1 MATKDVYKQK
11 TLDSAL
17 NTISEKMESIF
28 NDTDINKN
36 RSRRRWVWEL
46 IQNASDC
53 FENKPVD
60 ICINST
66 DSKVTFMH
74 NGKCFNKENLIDLF
88 TQISAKRINEEKTGK
103 FGTGFISTHLLST
116 KVRISGSY
124 LSADNRL
131 RKLNLL
137 LDRSS
142 KDYNELRNS
151 ISTALDS
158 IDNLDN
164 NEEIGNSNTYSTIFE
179 YTYDDSESRISKDE
193 FQRACKEAYT
203 DWEVTIPFVLA
214 FSDKLGTII
223 FNNVTVKKEL
233 LKEDSGYKKFQI
245 NYIDK
250 QNTLIESKIVLITYK
265 GSTSIACLLTSDDN
279 SNLCFGCM
287 SEYPKLFCSFPLIG
301 TENFPFPIIINDSSF
316 YVTKERDN
324 VLVNQECNIRIL
336 NTALNLYENLLSV
349 AARKHIERG
358 FNICQIID
366 HDLIDNELLNYKNK
380 VQNLYYQAPIIKAV
394 TPDGDEPFC
403 SMDDVLIPY
412 YEQNPSGFWDL
423 VHKTVNKPIP
433 NEAELVNWK
442 KVCPKN
448 GEKSVFTLS
457 KLLNCIKSWKI
468 DSNTPSILNKL
479 YSLCWNPVKQ
489 KFPDDMIFLNQN
501 NEFKKVD
508 MFTHLYLDD
517 TDEELKEILCN
528 LGGNVKEELIDKN
541 LECYQVFE
549 SRNNNFI
556 AEKISSKI
564 REELARENSS
574 PNVKRNNEMQ
584 QIFTKLIIWFMKYP
598 EEAKQLFP
606 DIYEKQHLLCKP
618 EDTIKKLEIA
628 NKVET
633 AMENNNLSMDQLGSI
648 ISNIGDLFQLL
659 NEDKYLPEEAKQL
672 LKHITSHSQYSAQ
685 RVQEMIKRSICNVY
699 DELKKNPKYSVS
711 ETLEKW
717 REERASKT
725 VFFAKKENKDIRIVI
740 RPRDYN
746 KVIFYEDAEFDAV
759 DDYEYELWTDDG
771 NTVKQITLKD
781 LLKTTGIT
789 CFPLKNLYK

>member
-1 MATKDVYKQK
+1 MATNDVYKQK

-17 NTISEKMESIF
+17 NTISEKMEAIF

-36 RSRRRWVWEL
+36 KSRRRWVWEL
-46 IQNASDC
+46 LQNASDC
-53 FENKPVD
+53 YEDKPVD
-60 ICINST
+60 VCINST
-66 DSKVTFMH
+66 DTNVTFMH
-74 NGKCFNKENLIDLF
+74 SGKCFSKENLIDLF
-88 TQISAKRINEEKTGK
+88 TQISAKRTNEEKTGK
-103 FGTGFISTHLLST
+103 FGTGFISTHLLAT
-116 KVRISGSY
+116 KVRIKGAYQSY
-124 LSADNRL
+124 DN
-131 RKLNLL
+131 KLKKLDIL

-142 KDYNELRNS
+142 QDYNELRDS
-151 ISTALDS
+151 ISTALDN
-158 IDNLDN
+158 IDNLEN
-164 NEEIGNSNTYSTIFE
+164 NEEIGKAFYNTIFE
-179 YTYDDSESRISKDE
+179 YNYDDSEVRISKDE
-193 FQRACKEAYT
+193 FQSACKEAYT

-233 LKEDSGYKKFQI
+233 LNEGIGYKKFQI

-250 QNTLIESKIVLITYK
+250 QNTLLESKKVIIKYE

-301 TENFPFPIIINDSSF
+301 TENFPFPIIINDSNF
-316 YVTKERDN
+316 FVTKERDN
-324 VLVNQECNIRIL
+324 VLINQNININIL
-336 NTALNLYENLLSV
+336 NKALNLYNGLLRNATNNKV
-349 AARKHIERG
+349 EKAY
-358 FNICQIID
+358 NIC
-366 HDLIDNELLNYKNK
+366 LLNDSIINDAELKKYKDE
-380 VQNLYYQAPIIKAV
+380 VQNLYSQAQIVKVVNPNNNE
-394 TPDGDEPFC
+394 TFC
-403 SMDDVLIPY
+403 SVNDILIPY
-412 YEQNPSGFWDL
+412 YEHNVNGFWNL
-423 VHKTVNKPIP
+423 VHKTVNRLIP
-433 NEAELVNWK
+433 NLSELVNWK
-442 KVCPKN
+442 DVLPK
-448 GEKSVFTLS
+448 S
-457 KLLNCIKSWKI
+457 KERNIYTVTQLINDIRSWEINSK
-468 DSNTPSILNKL
+468 TPSILNEL

-517 TDEELKEILCN
+517 TDDELKEILHR
-528 LGGNVKEELIDKN
+528 LGGNAEETLLNRELTRYVIFN
-541 LECYQVFE
+541 
-549 SRNNNFI
+549 SMNNKDI
-556 AEKISSKI
+556 AADICSKV

-574 PNVKRNNEMQ
+574 PNVKRDNEMQ
-584 QIFTKLIIWFMKYP
+584 QIFTKLIIWFMKHP

-659 NEDKYLPEEAKQL
+659 NEDKDLPEEAKQL

-685 RVQEMIKRSICNVY
+685 RVQAMIERSICNVY

-717 REERASKT
+717 KEERAFKT

-771 NTVKQITLKD
+771 NSVKQITLKD